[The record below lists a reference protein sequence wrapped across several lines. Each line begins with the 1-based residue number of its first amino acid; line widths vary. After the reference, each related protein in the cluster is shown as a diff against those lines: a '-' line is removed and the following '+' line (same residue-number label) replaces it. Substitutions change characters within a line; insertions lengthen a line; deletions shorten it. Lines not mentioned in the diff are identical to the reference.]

1 MVLFV
6 GFIKS
11 NMVKTFK
18 IGEYAVG
25 GIIKAS
31 VKPYRGSIRC
41 KVEFQDYGTR
51 VPVITIAIQLGLS
64 HSMEQIDS
72 FLEAHTSYYY
82 AEQVSQWIQSSY
94 LKQKP

>member
-1 MVLFV
+1 
-6 GFIKS
+6 
-11 NMVKTFK
+11 MVKTFK

-31 VKPYRGSIRC
+31 VKPYKGRIHC
-41 KVEFQDYGTR
+41 LIKFQDYDTR
-51 VPVITIAIQLGLS
+51 ETILTMQNQMGLT

-82 AEQVSQWIQSSY
+82 AEQVSQWIESSY